1 MSVTS
6 GFFNSLNSDRRY
18 NAEQMSAIFDGVIND
33 GIFASIGTAFT
44 VSADSGF
51 TVNVGIGRAW
61 FDSIWVY
68 NDAILPVTF
77 DEAEIV
83 LDRIDAIVIEINK
96 TEEVRAGSIKIVKGS
111 PSSIPQRP
119 ALTKDGYVT
128 QYPLAYVEINAGRL
142 SITQSKITS
151 MIGTSDCPYITG
163 ILQVQNI
170 DNIVAQWKA
179 QWEEWY
185 ANQTEMGN
193 IQLDQM
199 TNAWDQWFS
208 GATTENENEIDNW
221 TSSMKAQILAWF
233 ETIQDLLEPD
243 VAANL
248 AAKLLDL
255 EAILT
260 TLAQT
265 KAMYQVLQASDG
277 GSIQDSDGGDIEGTT
292 VFYGDMNARADHI
305 YYDNEAATDIKAR
318 TVQGAIDELSWRKN
332 VKVHEVTVFAENW
345 DNENKNVVEVMG
357 LKPDDVISVGYD
369 DARGN
374 DEIWDEQANGVLR
387 AISQAQ
393 DSVTVV
399 AKGVKPSKDIPLII
413 YNFGEGGGW

>member
-18 NAEQMSAIFDGVIND
+18 NAEQMSAIFDGIIKD
-33 GIFASIGTAFT
+33 GVFASIGTAFT

-68 NDAILPVTF
+68 NDAILPLTF
-77 DEAEIV
+77 DIPEVV

-111 PSSIPQRP
+111 PASIPQRP
-119 ALTKDGYVT
+119 TLTKNAYVT
-128 QYPLAYVEINAGRL
+128 QYPLAYVEINAGRV
-142 SITQSKITS
+142 SVSQSMITS
-151 MIGTSDCPYITG
+151 MIGTSECPYITG

-170 DNIVAQWKA
+170 DNIVAQWQA
-179 QWEEWY
+179 QWTEWY
-185 ANQTEMGN
+185 ANQTEAGE

-199 TNAWDQWFS
+199 VDAWDQWFA

-233 ETIQDLLEPD
+233 DTIQDLLEPD

-255 EAILT
+255 ESILT

-265 KAMYQVLQASDG
+265 KAMYQPLQASDG
-277 GSIQDSDGGDIEGTT
+277 GVIQDSDGGDIEGTT

-305 YYDNEAATDIKAR
+305 YYDNAATDIKAR

-332 VKVHEVTVFAENW
+332 VKVYNLTARANDWDAEN
-345 DNENKNVVEVMG
+345 KCTIEVMG
-357 LKPDDVISVGYD
+357 LKPDDVISVGFNSVGATDAQEEAQEFAALRATEQGQDYIVLT
-369 DARGN
+369 ARG
-374 DEIWDEQANGVLR
+374 G
-387 AISQAQ
+387 
-393 DSVTVV
+393 
-399 AKGVKPSKDIPLII
+399 KPNIDLPIII
-413 YNFGEGGGW
+413 YNFGEGE

>member
-33 GIFASIGTAFT
+33 GVFASIGTAFS

-68 NDAILPVTF
+68 NDAILPLTF
-77 DEAEIV
+77 EVSEIV

-96 TEEVRAGSIKIVKGS
+96 TEEVREGSIKIVKGS
-111 PSSIPQRP
+111 PATFPQKP
-119 ALTKDGYVT
+119 TLVKNTYVT
-128 QYPLAYVEINAGRL
+128 QYPLAYVEISARSEN
-142 SITQSKITS
+142 ITQSKITS
-151 MIGTSDCPYITG
+151 MIGTSECPYITG

-170 DNIVAQWKA
+170 DNVVAQWQA
-179 QWEEWY
+179 QWTEWY
-185 ANQTEMGN
+185 ANQTEMGE

-199 TNAWDQWFS
+199 MDAWDQWFA

-233 ETIQDLLEPD
+233 DTIQDLLEPD

-248 AAKLLDL
+248 AAKLL
-255 EAILT
+255 EIESILT

-277 GSIQDSDGGDIEGTT
+277 GNIQDSDGGDIEGTT

-305 YYDNEAATDIKAR
+305 YYDNEATEIEAR
-318 TVQGAIDELSWRKN
+318 TVQGAIDELSWKKN
-332 VKVHEVTVFAENW
+332 VKVHETTAYADGW
-345 DNENKNVVEVMG
+345 DFENKCTITVMG
-357 LKPDDVISVGYD
+357 LKPNDVIIVGY
-369 DARGN
+369 N
-374 DEIWDEQANGVLR
+374 DMVGSDEQWQAQANAAIR
-387 AISQAQ
+387 AIGQAQ
-393 DSVTVV
+393 DLVTLVAMGSV
-399 AKGVKPSKDIPLII
+399 PII
-413 YNFGEGGGW
+413 DLPIIVYNFGEGA

>member
-33 GIFASIGTAFT
+33 GVFASIGTAFS

-68 NDAILPVTF
+68 NDAILPLTF
-77 DEAEIV
+77 EVSEIV

-96 TEEVRAGSIKIVKGS
+96 TEEVREGSIKIVKGS
-111 PSSIPQRP
+111 PATFPQKP
-119 ALTKDGYVT
+119 TLVKNTYVT
-128 QYPLAYVEINAGRL
+128 QYPLAYVAISARSEN
-142 SITQSKITS
+142 ITQSKITS
-151 MIGTSDCPYITG
+151 MIGTSECPYITG

-170 DNIVAQWKA
+170 DNIVAQWQA
-179 QWEEWY
+179 QWTEWY
-185 ANQTEMGN
+185 ANQTEMGE

-199 TNAWDQWFS
+199 MDAWDQWFA

-233 ETIQDLLEPD
+233 DTIQDLLEPD

-248 AAKLLDL
+248 AAKLL
-255 EAILT
+255 EIESILT

-277 GSIQDSDGGDIEGTT
+277 GNIQDSDGGDIEGTT

-305 YYDNEAATDIKAR
+305 YYDNEATEIEAR
-318 TVQGAIDELSWRKN
+318 TVQGAIDELSWKKN
-332 VKVHEVTVFAENW
+332 VKVHETTAYADGW
-345 DNENKNVVEVMG
+345 DFENKCTITVMG
-357 LKPDDVISVGYD
+357 LNPNDVIIVGY
-369 DARGN
+369 N
-374 DEIWDEQANGVLR
+374 DMAGSDEQWQAQANAAIR
-387 AISQAQ
+387 AIGQAQ
-393 DSVTVV
+393 DSVTLV
-399 AKGVKPSKDIPLII
+399 AMGSVPII
-413 YNFGEGGGW
+413 DLPIIVYNFGEGA

>member
-18 NAEQMSAIFDGVIND
+18 NAEQMSAIFNGIIKD

-44 VSADSGF
+44 VSADAGF
-51 TVNVGIGRAW
+51 TVNIGIGRAW

-68 NDAILPVTF
+68 NDAILPLTF
-77 DEAEIV
+77 DESEIV
-83 LDRIDAIVIEINK
+83 LDRIDAVVIEINK

-111 PSSIPQRP
+111 PATFPSRP
-119 ALTKDGYVT
+119 TLTKNAYVT
-128 QYPLAYVEINAGRL
+128 QYPLAYVDIKAGRS
-142 SITQSKITS
+142 SITQSMITS

-179 QWEEWY
+179 QWAEWY
-185 ANQTEMGN
+185 ENQTEMGN

-199 TNAWDQWFS
+199 TDAWNQWFS
-208 GATTENENEIDNW
+208 SATTENENEIDNW
-221 TSSMKAQILAWF
+221 TASMKAQITAWF
-233 ETIQDLLEPD
+233 DQIQALLEPD

-248 AAKLLDL
+248 AAKLLEL
-255 EAILT
+255 QEILT

-265 KAMYQVLQASDG
+265 KAMYQPLQASDG
-277 GSIQDSDGGDIEGTT
+277 GEIQDNDGGIIEGTT
-292 VFYGDMNARADHI
+292 VFYGDMNARADLI
-305 YYDNEAATDIKAR
+305 YYDNESTTIEAR

-332 VKVHEVTVFAENW
+332 VKVHEVIAYVDNW
-345 DNENKNVVEVMG
+345 DNQNQNVLEVMG
-357 LKPDDVISVGYD
+357 LKPTDVISVGF
-369 DARGN
+369 N
-374 DEIWDEQANGVLR
+374 DVIATDEQYEVQANASLR
-387 AISQAQ
+387 AIAQAQ
-393 DSVTVV
+393 DSVTLVAMGRTPVV
-399 AKGVKPSKDIPLII
+399 DLPIII

>member
-33 GIFASIGTAFT
+33 GIFANIGTAFT
-44 VSADSGF
+44 VTVDSGF

-68 NDAILPVTF
+68 NDAILPLTF
-77 DEAEIV
+77 DVPEMV
-83 LDRIDAIVIEINK
+83 LDRIDAIVIEIDK
-96 TEEVRAGSIKIVKGS
+96 TEEVRAGSIKVIKGT

-119 ALTKDGYVT
+119 TLTKNVYVT
-128 QYPLAYVEINAGRL
+128 QYPLAYAEIKAGR
-142 SITQSKITS
+142 INVTQSMITS

-185 ANQTEMGN
+185 ANQTEMGE
-193 IQLDQM
+193 IQFDQM
-199 TNAWDQWFS
+199 TDAWDQWFS
-208 GATTENENEIDNW
+208 SATTENENEIDNW

-233 ETIQDLLEPD
+233 DTIQDLLEPD

-248 AAKLLDL
+248 AAKLLEL
-255 EAILT
+255 QEILT

-265 KAMYQVLQASDG
+265 KAMYQPLQASDG
-277 GSIQDSDGGDIEGTT
+277 GEIQDSDGGIIEGAT

-305 YYDNEAATDIKAR
+305 YYDNEATDIKTR

-332 VKVHEVTVFAENW
+332 VKVHEVTAYAADW
-345 DNENKNVVEVMG
+345 DNENKCAIEVMG
-357 LKPDDVISVGYD
+357 LKPTDVISVGYND
-369 DARGN
+369 LAGSDAQ
-374 DEIWDEQANGVLR
+374 WQAQANAVLR
-387 AISQAQ
+387 ATAQAQ
-393 DSVTVV
+393 DSITLT
-399 AKGVKPSKDIPLII
+399 AKGVKPDVDLPIII
-413 YNFGEGGGW
+413 YNFGEGE

>member
-44 VSADSGF
+44 VTADSGF
-51 TVNVGIGRAW
+51 TVNIGIGRAW

-68 NDAILPVTF
+68 NDAILPLTF
-77 DEAEIV
+77 EEAEVV

-96 TEEVRAGSIKIVKGS
+96 TEEVRAGSIKIVKGT
-111 PSSIPQRP
+111 PASIPVRP
-119 ALTKDGYVT
+119 VLTKNGYVT
-128 QYPLAYVEINAGRL
+128 QYPLAYVEINAGKIA
-142 SITQSKITS
+142 ITQAKITS

-170 DNIVAQWKA
+170 DNIVAQWQA
-179 QWEEWY
+179 QWAEWY
-185 ANQTEMGN
+185 ENQTEMGN

-199 TNAWDQWFS
+199 TDAWNQWFNN
-208 GATTENENEIDNW
+208 ATVENENEIDNW

-233 ETIQDLLEPD
+233 DTIQDLLEPD

-248 AAKLLDL
+248 AAKLLEL
-255 EAILT
+255 QGILT

-265 KAMYQVLQASDG
+265 KAMYQVLEDSSGNA
-277 GSIQDSDGGDIEGTT
+277 IQDSDGGDIEGTT

-305 YYDNEAATDIKAR
+305 YYDNEATDIKAR

-332 VKVHEVTVFAENW
+332 VKVHEVMAYASDW
-345 DNENKNVVEVMG
+345 DNNNQCIVEVMG
-357 LKPDDVISVGYD
+357 LKPTDVISVGYND
-369 DARGN
+369 MAGVDAQ
-374 DEIWDEQANGVLR
+374 WQAQANAVLR
-387 AISQAQ
+387 ATEQHQ
-393 DSVTVV
+393 DGITLT
-399 AKGVKPSKDIPLII
+399 AKGIKPDVDLPIII
-413 YNFGEGGGW
+413 YNFGEGE

>member
-33 GIFASIGTAFT
+33 GIFSSIGTAFT
-44 VSADSGF
+44 VTADSGF

-61 FDSIWVY
+61 FDSIWIY
-68 NDAILPVTF
+68 NDAILPLTF
-77 DEAEIV
+77 DIPEVV

-96 TEEVRAGSIKIVKGS
+96 TEEVRAGSIKIVKGT
-111 PSSIPQRP
+111 PSSVPNRP
-119 ALTKDGYVT
+119 TLTKNTYVT
-128 QYPLAYVEINAGRL
+128 QYPLAYVEINAGKIN
-142 SITQSKITS
+142 ITQSKITS
-151 MIGTSDCPYITG
+151 MIGTSECPYITG

-170 DNIVAQWKA
+170 DNIVAQWQA
-179 QWEEWY
+179 QWTEWY
-185 ANQTEMGN
+185 ANQTEMGE

-199 TNAWDQWFS
+199 TDAWDQWFTS
-208 GATTENENEIDNW
+208 ATTENENEIDNW

-233 ETIQDLLEPD
+233 DTIQDLLEPD

-248 AAKLLDL
+248 AAKLL
-255 EAILT
+255 EIEGILT

-277 GSIQDSDGGDIEGTT
+277 GNIQDSDGGDIEGTT

-305 YYDNEAATDIKAR
+305 YYDNEATDISAR

-332 VKVHEVTVFAENW
+332 VKVYEVTAYAADW
-345 DNENKNVVEVMG
+345 DNENQCVIEVMG
-357 LKPDDVISVGYD
+357 LKPTDVISVGYN
-369 DARGN
+369 DAVGV
-374 DEIWDEQANGVLR
+374 DAQWQAQANAVLR
-387 AISQAQ
+387 ATAQTQ
-393 DSVTVV
+393 DSITLT
-399 AKGVKPSKDIPLII
+399 AKGVKPDVDIPIII
-413 YNFGEGGGW
+413 YNFGEGE

>member
-18 NAEQMSAIFDGVIND
+18 NAEQMSAIFDGIIKD
-33 GIFASIGTAFT
+33 GVFASIGTAFT

-68 NDAILPVTF
+68 NDAILPLTF
-77 DEAEIV
+77 DIPEVV

-96 TEEVRAGSIKIVKGS
+96 TEEVRAGSIKIVKGF
-111 PSSIPQRP
+111 PASIPQRP
-119 ALTKDGYVT
+119 TLTKNAYVT
-128 QYPLAYVEINAGRL
+128 QYPLAYVEINAGRV
-142 SITQSKITS
+142 SVSQSMITS
-151 MIGTSDCPYITG
+151 MIGTSECPYITG

-170 DNIVAQWKA
+170 DNIVAQWQA
-179 QWEEWY
+179 QWTEWY
-185 ANQTEMGN
+185 ANQTEAGE

-199 TNAWDQWFS
+199 VDAWDQWFS

-233 ETIQDLLEPD
+233 DTIQDLLEPD

-255 EAILT
+255 ESILT

-265 KAMYQVLQASDG
+265 KAMYQPLQASDG
-277 GSIQDSDGGDIEGTT
+277 GIVQDSDGGDIEGTT
-292 VFYGDMNARADHI
+292 VFYGEMNARADHI
-305 YYDNEAATDIKAR
+305 YYDNDATDIKAR

-332 VKVHEVTVFAENW
+332 VKVYNLTARANDWDAEN
-345 DNENKNVVEVMG
+345 KCTIEVMG
-357 LKPDDVISVGYD
+357 LKPDDVISVGFNSVGATDAQEEAQEFAALRATEQGQDYIVLT
-369 DARGN
+369 ARG
-374 DEIWDEQANGVLR
+374 G
-387 AISQAQ
+387 
-393 DSVTVV
+393 
-399 AKGVKPSKDIPLII
+399 KPNIDLPIII
-413 YNFGEGGGW
+413 YNFGEGE

>member
-33 GIFASIGTAFT
+33 GIFSSIGTAFT
-44 VSADSGF
+44 VTADSGF

-68 NDAILPVTF
+68 NDAILPITF
-77 DEAEIV
+77 EEAEVV
-83 LDRIDAIVIEINK
+83 LDRIDAIVIEIDK
-96 TEEVRAGSIKIVKGS
+96 TEEVRAGSIKIVKGT
-111 PSSIPQRP
+111 PASIPVRP
-119 ALTKDGYVT
+119 VLTKNGYVT
-128 QYPLAYVEINAGRL
+128 QYPLAYVEINAGKI
-142 SITQSKITS
+142 SITQAKITS

-170 DNIVAQWKA
+170 DNVVAQWQA
-179 QWEEWY
+179 QWTEWY
-185 ANQTEMGN
+185 ENQTEMGE
-193 IQLDQM
+193 IQFDQM
-199 TNAWDQWFS
+199 TDAWDQWFNN
-208 GATTENENEIDNW
+208 ATVENENEIDNW

-233 ETIQDLLEPD
+233 DTIQDLLEPD

-248 AAKLLDL
+248 AAKLL
-255 EAILT
+255 EIEGILT

-277 GSIQDSDGGDIEGTT
+277 GNIQDSDGGDIEGTT

-305 YYDNEAATDIKAR
+305 YYDNEATDIAAR

-332 VKVHEVTVFAENW
+332 VKVHEVTAYASDW
-345 DNENKNVVEVMG
+345 DNNNQCIVEVMG
-357 LKPDDVISVGYD
+357 LKPTDVISVGYND
-369 DARGN
+369 MAGVDAQ
-374 DEIWDEQANGVLR
+374 WQAQANAVLR
-387 AISQAQ
+387 ATEQHQ
-393 DSVTVV
+393 DGITLT
-399 AKGVKPSKDIPLII
+399 AKGIKPDVDLPIII
-413 YNFGEGGGW
+413 YNFGEGE

>member
-33 GIFASIGTAFT
+33 GIFANIGTAFT
-44 VSADSGF
+44 VTVDSGF

-68 NDAILPVTF
+68 NDAILPLTF
-77 DEAEIV
+77 DIPEMV

-96 TEEVRAGSIKIVKGS
+96 IEEVRAGSIKIIKGT

-119 ALTKDGYVT
+119 TLTKNVYVT
-128 QYPLAYVEINAGRL
+128 QYPLAYAEIKAGR
-142 SITQSKITS
+142 INVTQSMITS
-151 MIGTSDCPYITG
+151 MIGTEDCPYITG
-163 ILQVQNI
+163 ILQVQSI

-199 TNAWDQWFS
+199 TDAWNQWFS
-208 GATTENENEIDNW
+208 SATTENENEIDNW
-221 TSSMKAQILAWF
+221 TASMKAQITAWF
-233 ETIQDLLEPD
+233 DQIQVLLEPD

-248 AAKLLDL
+248 AAKLLEL
-255 EAILT
+255 QEILT

-265 KAMYQVLQASDG
+265 KAMYQPLQASDG
-277 GSIQDSDGGDIEGTT
+277 GEILDSAGGIIEGTT

-305 YYDNEAATDIKAR
+305 YYDNEATDIKAR

-332 VKVHEVTVFAENW
+332 VKVHEVTAYATDW
-345 DNENKNVVEVMG
+345 DNENKCAIEVMG
-357 LKPDDVISVGYD
+357 LKPTDVISVGYND
-369 DARGN
+369 LAGSDAQ
-374 DEIWDEQANGVLR
+374 WQAQANAVLR
-387 AISQAQ
+387 ATAQAQ
-393 DSVTVV
+393 DSITLT
-399 AKGVKPSKDIPLII
+399 AKGVKPDVDLPIII
-413 YNFGEGGGW
+413 YNFGEGE

>member
-18 NAEQMSAIFDGVIND
+18 NAEQMSAIFDGIIND
-33 GIFASIGTAFT
+33 GIFSSIGTAFT
-44 VSADSGF
+44 VTADSGF

-77 DEAEIV
+77 DESEIV

-96 TEEVRAGSIKIVKGS
+96 TEEVRAGSIKIIKGT
-111 PSSIPQRP
+111 PATFPNRP
-119 ALTKDGYVT
+119 VLTKNAYVT
-128 QYPLAYVEINAGRL
+128 QYPLAYVTIGAGKS
-142 SITQSKITS
+142 SITQSAITS

-170 DNIVAQWKA
+170 DNIVAQWQA
-179 QWEEWY
+179 QWTEWY
-185 ANQTEMGN
+185 ANQTEMGE

-199 TNAWDQWFS
+199 TDAWDQWFA

-233 ETIQDLLEPD
+233 DTIQDLLEPD

-248 AAKLLDL
+248 AAKLL
-255 EAILT
+255 EIEGILT

-277 GSIQDSDGGDIEGTT
+277 GNIQDSDGGDIEGTT

-305 YYDNEAATDIKAR
+305 YYDNEATDISAR

-332 VKVHEVTVFAENW
+332 VKVHEVTAYVDNW
-345 DNENKNVVEVMG
+345 DSTNKNVIEVMG
-357 LKPDDVISVGYD
+357 LKPTDVISVGF
-369 DARGN
+369 N
-374 DEIWDEQANGVLR
+374 DVIATDEQYEVQANASLR
-387 AISQAQ
+387 AISQGQ
-393 DSVTVV
+393 DQITLVAMGRTPVV
-399 AKGVKPSKDIPLII
+399 DLPIII
-413 YNFGEGGGW
+413 YNFGEGE

>member
-33 GIFASIGTAFT
+33 GIFSSIGTAFT
-44 VSADSGF
+44 VTADSGF

-61 FDSIWVY
+61 FDSIWIY
-68 NDAILPVTF
+68 NDAILPLTF
-77 DEAEIV
+77 DIPEVV

-96 TEEVRAGSIKIVKGS
+96 TEEVRAGSIKIVKGA
-111 PSSIPQRP
+111 PSSVPNRP
-119 ALTKDGYVT
+119 TLTKNTYVT
-128 QYPLAYVEINAGRL
+128 QYPLAYVEINAGK
-142 SITQSKITS
+142 INIAQSKITS
-151 MIGTSDCPYITG
+151 MIGTSECPYITG

-170 DNIVAQWKA
+170 DNIVAQWQA
-179 QWEEWY
+179 QWTEWY
-185 ANQTEMGN
+185 ANQTEMGE

-199 TNAWDQWFS
+199 TDAWDQWFTS
-208 GATTENENEIDNW
+208 ATTENENEIDNW

-233 ETIQDLLEPD
+233 DTIQDLLEPD

-248 AAKLLDL
+248 AAKLL
-255 EAILT
+255 EIEGILT

-277 GSIQDSDGGDIEGTT
+277 GNIQDSDGGDIEGTT

-305 YYDNEAATDIKAR
+305 YYDNEATDISAR

-332 VKVHEVTVFAENW
+332 VKVYEVTAYASDW
-345 DNENKNVVEVMG
+345 DNENQCVIEVMG
-357 LKPDDVISVGYD
+357 LKPTDVISVGYN
-369 DARGN
+369 DAVGV
-374 DEIWDEQANGVLR
+374 DAQWQAQANAVLR
-387 AISQAQ
+387 ATAQTQ
-393 DSVTVV
+393 DSITLT
-399 AKGVKPSKDIPLII
+399 AKGVKPDVDIPIII
-413 YNFGEGGGW
+413 YNFGEGE

>member
-33 GIFASIGTAFT
+33 GVFASIGTAFS

-68 NDAILPVTF
+68 NDAILPLTF
-77 DEAEIV
+77 DIPEVV

-96 TEEVRAGSIKIVKGS
+96 TEEVRAGSIKIIKGS
-111 PSSIPQRP
+111 PATFPQEP
-119 ALTKDGYVT
+119 TLTKNAYVT
-128 QYPLAYVEINAGRL
+128 QYPLAYVTIRAGAS
-142 SITQSKITS
+142 SITQGVITS
-151 MIGTSDCPYITG
+151 KIGTSDCPYITG

-170 DNIVAQWKA
+170 DNIVAQWQA
-179 QWEEWY
+179 QWTEWY
-185 ANQTEMGN
+185 ANQTEMGE

-199 TNAWDQWFS
+199 TDAWDQWFA

-233 ETIQDLLEPD
+233 DTIQDLLEPD

-248 AAKLLDL
+248 AAKLL
-255 EAILT
+255 EIEGILT

-277 GSIQDSDGGDIEGTT
+277 GNIQDSDGGDIEGTT
-292 VFYGDMNARADHI
+292 VFYGDMNARADHV
-305 YYDNEAATDIKAR
+305 YYDNEATDIEAR

-332 VKVHEVTVFAENW
+332 VKVYEVTAYANNW
-345 DNENKNVVEVMG
+345 LNNQNVIEVMG
-357 LKPDDVISVGYD
+357 LKPTDAISVGFN
-369 DARGN
+369 DAVAT
-374 DEIWDEQANGVLR
+374 DEQWEAQANAVLR
-387 AISQAQ
+387 ATAQGQ
-393 DSVTVV
+393 DSITLSLMG
-399 AKGVKPSKDIPLII
+399 KKPDLDLPIII
-413 YNFGEGGGW
+413 YNYGEGER

>member
-33 GIFASIGTAFT
+33 GVFANIGTAFS

-68 NDAILPVTF
+68 NDAILPLTF
-77 DEAEIV
+77 EASEIV

-96 TEEVRAGSIKIVKGS
+96 TEEVREGSIKIVKGS
-111 PSSIPQRP
+111 PATFPQKP
-119 ALTKDGYVT
+119 TLVKNTYVT
-128 QYPLAYVEINAGRL
+128 QYPLAYVAISARSEN
-142 SITQSKITS
+142 ITQSKITS
-151 MIGTSDCPYITG
+151 MIGTSECPYITG

-170 DNIVAQWKA
+170 DSIVAQWQA
-179 QWEEWY
+179 QWTEWY
-185 ANQTEMGN
+185 ANQTEMGE

-199 TNAWDQWFS
+199 MDAWDQWFA

-233 ETIQDLLEPD
+233 DTIQDLLEPD

-248 AAKLLDL
+248 AAKLL
-255 EAILT
+255 EIESILT
-260 TLAQT
+260 TLART

-277 GSIQDSDGGDIEGTT
+277 GNIQDSDGGDIEGTT

-305 YYDNEAATDIKAR
+305 YYDNEATEIEAR
-318 TVQGAIDELSWRKN
+318 TVQGAIDELSWKKN
-332 VKVHEVTVFAENW
+332 VKVHETTAYAENW
-345 DNENKNVVEVMG
+345 DFENKCTITVMG
-357 LKPDDVISVGYD
+357 LNPNDVIIVGY
-369 DARGN
+369 N
-374 DEIWDEQANGVLR
+374 DMAGSDEQWQAQANAAIR
-387 AISQAQ
+387 AIGQAQ
-393 DSVTVV
+393 DSVTLV
-399 AKGVKPSKDIPLII
+399 AMGSVPII
-413 YNFGEGGGW
+413 DLPIIVYNFGEGA

>member
-33 GIFASIGTAFT
+33 GIFSSIGTAFT
-44 VSADSGF
+44 VTADSGF

-68 NDAILPVTF
+68 NDAILPLTF
-77 DEAEIV
+77 DIPEVV

-96 TEEVRAGSIKIVKGS
+96 TEEVRAGSIKIVKGT
-111 PSSIPQRP
+111 PSSVPNRP
-119 ALTKDGYVT
+119 TLTKNTYVT
-128 QYPLAYVEINAGRL
+128 QYPLAYVEINAGKIN
-142 SITQSKITS
+142 ITQSKITS
-151 MIGTSDCPYITG
+151 MIGTSECPYITG

-170 DNIVAQWKA
+170 DNIVAQWQA
-179 QWEEWY
+179 QWTEWY
-185 ANQTEMGN
+185 ANQTEMGE

-199 TNAWDQWFS
+199 TDAWDQWFTS
-208 GATTENENEIDNW
+208 ATTENENEIDNW

-233 ETIQDLLEPD
+233 DTIQDLLEPD

-248 AAKLLDL
+248 AAKLL
-255 EAILT
+255 EIEGILT

-277 GSIQDSDGGDIEGTT
+277 GNIQDSNGGDIEGTT

-305 YYDNEAATDIKAR
+305 YYDNEATDISAR

-332 VKVHEVTVFAENW
+332 VKVYEVTAYAADW
-345 DNENKNVVEVMG
+345 DNENQCVIEVMG
-357 LKPDDVISVGYD
+357 LKPTDVISVGYN
-369 DARGN
+369 DAVGV
-374 DEIWDEQANGVLR
+374 DAQWQAQANAVLR
-387 AISQAQ
+387 ATAQTQ
-393 DSVTVV
+393 DSITLT
-399 AKGVKPSKDIPLII
+399 AKGVKPDVDIPIII
-413 YNFGEGGGW
+413 YNFGEGE

>member
-33 GIFASIGTAFT
+33 GIFSSIGTAFT
-44 VSADSGF
+44 VTADSGF

-61 FDSIWVY
+61 FDSIWIY
-68 NDAILPVTF
+68 NDAILPLTF
-77 DEAEIV
+77 DIPEVV

-96 TEEVRAGSIKIVKGS
+96 TEEVRAGSIKIVKGT
-111 PSSIPQRP
+111 PSSVPNRP
-119 ALTKDGYVT
+119 TLTKNTYVT
-128 QYPLAYVEINAGRL
+128 QYPLAYVEINAGKIN
-142 SITQSKITS
+142 ITQSKITS
-151 MIGTSDCPYITG
+151 MIGTSECPYITG

-170 DNIVAQWKA
+170 DNIVAQWQA
-179 QWEEWY
+179 QWTEWY
-185 ANQTEMGN
+185 ENQTEMGE

-199 TNAWDQWFS
+199 TDAWDQWFTS
-208 GATTENENEIDNW
+208 ATTENENEIDNW

-233 ETIQDLLEPD
+233 DTIQDLLEPD

-248 AAKLLDL
+248 AAKLL
-255 EAILT
+255 EIEGILT

-277 GSIQDSDGGDIEGTT
+277 GNIQDSDGGDIEGTT

-305 YYDNEAATDIKAR
+305 YYDNEATDISAR

-332 VKVHEVTVFAENW
+332 VKVYEVTAYAADW
-345 DNENKNVVEVMG
+345 DNENQCVIEVMG
-357 LKPDDVISVGYD
+357 LKPTDVISVGYN
-369 DARGN
+369 DAVGV
-374 DEIWDEQANGVLR
+374 DAQWQAQANAVLR
-387 AISQAQ
+387 ATAQTQ
-393 DSVTVV
+393 DSITLT
-399 AKGVKPSKDIPLII
+399 AKGVKPDVDIPIII
-413 YNFGEGGGW
+413 YNFGEGE

>member
-33 GIFASIGTAFT
+33 GVFASIGTAFS

-68 NDAILPVTF
+68 NDAILPLTF
-77 DEAEIV
+77 EVSEIV

-96 TEEVRAGSIKIVKGS
+96 TEEVREGSIKIVKGS
-111 PSSIPQRP
+111 PATFPQKP
-119 ALTKDGYVT
+119 TLVKNTYVT
-128 QYPLAYVEINAGRL
+128 QYPLAYVEISARSEN
-142 SITQSKITS
+142 ITQSKITS
-151 MIGTSDCPYITG
+151 MIGTSECPYITG

-170 DNIVAQWKA
+170 DSIVAQWQA
-179 QWEEWY
+179 QWTEWY
-185 ANQTEMGN
+185 ANQTEMGE

-199 TNAWDQWFS
+199 MDAWDQWFA

-233 ETIQDLLEPD
+233 DTIQDLLEPD

-248 AAKLLDL
+248 AAKLL
-255 EAILT
+255 EIESILT

-277 GSIQDSDGGDIEGTT
+277 GNIQDSDGGDIEGTT

-305 YYDNEAATDIKAR
+305 YYDNEATEIEAR
-318 TVQGAIDELSWRKN
+318 TVQGAIDELSWKKN
-332 VKVHEVTVFAENW
+332 VKVHETTAYADDW
-345 DNENKNVVEVMG
+345 DFENKCTITVMG
-357 LKPDDVISVGYD
+357 LNPNDAIIVGY
-369 DARGN
+369 N
-374 DEIWDEQANGVLR
+374 DMVGSDEQWQAQANAAIR
-387 AISQAQ
+387 AIGQAQ
-393 DSVTVV
+393 DSVTLV
-399 AKGVKPSKDIPLII
+399 AMGSVPVIDLPII
-413 YNFGEGGGW
+413 VYNFGEGA

>member
-6 GFFNSLNSDRRY
+6 GFFNSLNSDRCY
-18 NAEQMSAIFDGVIND
+18 NAEQMSAIFDGIIKD
-33 GIFASIGTAFT
+33 GVFASIGTAFT

-68 NDAILPVTF
+68 NDAILPLTF
-77 DEAEIV
+77 DIPEVV

-111 PSSIPQRP
+111 PASIPQRP
-119 ALTKDGYVT
+119 TLTKNAYVT
-128 QYPLAYVEINAGRL
+128 QYPLAYVEINAGRV
-142 SITQSKITS
+142 SVSQSMITS
-151 MIGTSDCPYITG
+151 MIGTSECPYITG

-170 DNIVAQWKA
+170 DNIVAQWQA
-179 QWEEWY
+179 QWTEWY
-185 ANQTEMGN
+185 ANQTEAGE

-199 TNAWDQWFS
+199 VDAWDQWFA

-233 ETIQDLLEPD
+233 DTIQDLLEPD
-243 VAANL
+243 VAAKL

-255 EAILT
+255 ESILT

-265 KAMYQVLQASDG
+265 KAMYQPLQASDG
-277 GSIQDSDGGDIEGTT
+277 GVIQDSDGGDIEGTT
-292 VFYGDMNARADHI
+292 IFYGDMNARADHI
-305 YYDNEAATDIKAR
+305 YYDNAATDIKAR

-332 VKVHEVTVFAENW
+332 VKVYNLTARANDWDAEN
-345 DNENKNVVEVMG
+345 KCTIEVMG
-357 LKPDDVISVGYD
+357 LKPDDVISVGFNSVGATDAQEEAQEFAALRATEQGQDYIVLT
-369 DARGN
+369 ARG
-374 DEIWDEQANGVLR
+374 G
-387 AISQAQ
+387 
-393 DSVTVV
+393 
-399 AKGVKPSKDIPLII
+399 KPNIDLPIII
-413 YNFGEGGGW
+413 YNFGEGE

>member
-33 GIFASIGTAFT
+33 GIFSSIGTAFT
-44 VSADSGF
+44 VTADSGF

-61 FDSIWVY
+61 FDSIWIY
-68 NDAILPVTF
+68 NDAILPLTF
-77 DEAEIV
+77 DIPEVV

-96 TEEVRAGSIKIVKGS
+96 TEEVRAGSIKIVKGT
-111 PSSIPQRP
+111 PSSVPNRP
-119 ALTKDGYVT
+119 TLTKNTYVT
-128 QYPLAYVEINAGRL
+128 QYPLAYVEINAGKIN
-142 SITQSKITS
+142 ITQSKITS
-151 MIGTSDCPYITG
+151 MIGTSECPYITG

-170 DNIVAQWKA
+170 DNIVAQWQA
-179 QWEEWY
+179 QWTEWY
-185 ANQTEMGN
+185 ANQTEMGE

-199 TNAWDQWFS
+199 TDAWDQWFTS
-208 GATTENENEIDNW
+208 ATTENENEIDNW

-233 ETIQDLLEPD
+233 DTIQDLLEPD

-248 AAKLLDL
+248 AAKLL
-255 EAILT
+255 EIEGILT

-277 GSIQDSDGGDIEGTT
+277 GNIQDSNGGDIEGTT

-305 YYDNEAATDIKAR
+305 YYDNEATDISAR

-332 VKVHEVTVFAENW
+332 VKVYEVTAYAADW
-345 DNENKNVVEVMG
+345 DNENQCVIEVMG
-357 LKPDDVISVGYD
+357 LKPTDVISVGYN
-369 DARGN
+369 DAVGV
-374 DEIWDEQANGVLR
+374 DAQWQAQANAVLR
-387 AISQAQ
+387 ATAQTQ
-393 DSVTVV
+393 DSITLT
-399 AKGVKPSKDIPLII
+399 AKGVKPDVDIPIII
-413 YNFGEGGGW
+413 YNFGEGE

>member
-6 GFFNSLNSDRRY
+6 GFFNSLNGDRRY

-33 GIFASIGTAFT
+33 GIFSNIGTAFT

-68 NDAILPVTF
+68 NDAILPLTL
-77 DEAEIV
+77 DEPEFV
-83 LDRIDAIVIEINK
+83 LDRIDAVIIEIDK
-96 TEEVRAGSIKIVKGS
+96 TEEVRSGSVKIIKGS
-111 PSSIPQRP
+111 PASSPQRP
-119 ALTKDGYVT
+119 TLIKNAYIT
-128 QYPLAYVEINAGRL
+128 QYPLAYIEVNSGRL
-142 SITQSKITS
+142 SIAQSKITS

-163 ILQVQNI
+163 ILQVQSI
-170 DNIVAQWKA
+170 DNIVTQWKA

-185 ANQTEMGN
+185 ANQTETGE

-208 GATTENENEIDNW
+208 GATIENENEIDNW
-221 TSSMKAQILAWF
+221 TSSMKSQILAWF

-243 VAANL
+243 VAVNL
-248 AAKLLDL
+248 AAKLL
-255 EAILT
+255 EIESILT

-277 GSIQDSDGGDIEGTT
+277 GNIQDSNGGDIEGTT
-292 VFYGDMNARADHI
+292 VFYGDMNARADHV
-305 YYDNEAATDIKAR
+305 YYDNEATDISAR

-332 VKVHEVTVFAENW
+332 VKVQYAVAYANDW
-345 DNENKNVVEVMG
+345 DFNNKCVIEVMG
-357 LKPDDVISVGYD
+357 LKPTDVIMVGFD
-369 DARGN
+369 DENGN
-374 DEIWDEQANGVLR
+374 EEQWQAQANATLR
-387 AISQAQ
+387 ATKK
-393 DSVTVV
+393 DLNSVTLTAMGSVPIIDLPIV
-399 AKGVKPSKDIPLII
+399 I
-413 YNFGEGGGW
+413 YNFGEGE

>member
-33 GIFASIGTAFT
+33 GVFASIGTAFS

-68 NDAILPVTF
+68 NDAILPITF
-77 DEAEIV
+77 DESEIV
-83 LDRIDAIVIEINK
+83 LDRIDALIIEINK
-96 TEEVRAGSIKIVKGS
+96 TEEVREGSIKIIKGMPSAS
-111 PSSIPQRP
+111 PSRP
-119 ALTKDGYVT
+119 VLIKNAYIT
-128 QYPLAYVEINAGRL
+128 QYPLAYVEINARETT
-142 SITQSKITS
+142 IKQSKITS
-151 MIGTSDCPYITG
+151 MIGTSECPYITG

-170 DNIVAQWKA
+170 DNIVAQWQA
-179 QWEEWY
+179 QWTEWY
-185 ANQTEMGN
+185 ENQTEMGE

-199 TNAWDQWFS
+199 TDAWDQWFTS
-208 GATTENENEIDNW
+208 ATTENENEIDNW

-233 ETIQDLLEPD
+233 DTIQDLLEPD

-248 AAKLLDL
+248 AAKLL
-255 EAILT
+255 EIEEILT

-277 GSIQDSDGGDIEGTT
+277 GNIQDSDGGDIEGTT

-305 YYDNEAATDIKAR
+305 YYDNEATDIAAR

-332 VKVHEVTVFAENW
+332 VKVHKAIAYAEDW
-345 DNENKNVVEVMG
+345 DFNNKCVVEVMG
-357 LKPDDVISVGYD
+357 VTPTDVIMVGYD
-369 DARGN
+369 DLAGN
-374 DEIWDEQANGVLR
+374 EEQWQAQANATLR
-387 AISQAQ
+387 ATGQGQ
-393 DSVTVV
+393 DSVTLTAMGSV
-399 AKGVKPSKDIPLII
+399 PII
-413 YNFGEGGGW
+413 DLPIIVYNFGEGE

>member
-18 NAEQMSAIFDGVIND
+18 NAEQMSAIFNGIIKD

-44 VSADSGF
+44 VSADAGF
-51 TVNVGIGRAW
+51 TVNIGIGRAW

-68 NDAILPVTF
+68 NDAILPLTF
-77 DEAEIV
+77 DESEIV
-83 LDRIDAIVIEINK
+83 LDRIDAVVIEINK

-111 PSSIPQRP
+111 PATFPSRP
-119 ALTKDGYVT
+119 TLTKNAYVT
-128 QYPLAYVEINAGRL
+128 QYPLAYVDVKAGRS
-142 SITQSKITS
+142 SITQSMITS

-179 QWEEWY
+179 QWAEWY
-185 ANQTEMGN
+185 ENQTEMGN

-199 TNAWDQWFS
+199 TDAWNQWFS
-208 GATTENENEIDNW
+208 SATTENENEIDNW
-221 TSSMKAQILAWF
+221 TASMKAQITAWF
-233 ETIQDLLEPD
+233 DQIQALLEPD

-248 AAKLLDL
+248 AAKLLEL
-255 EAILT
+255 QEILT

-265 KAMYQVLQASDG
+265 KAMYQPLQASDG
-277 GSIQDSDGGDIEGTT
+277 GEIQDSDGGIIEGTT
-292 VFYGDMNARADHI
+292 VFYGDMNARADLI
-305 YYDNEAATDIKAR
+305 YYDNESTTIEAR

-332 VKVHEVTVFAENW
+332 VKVHEVIAYVDNW
-345 DNENKNVVEVMG
+345 DNQNQNVLEVMG
-357 LKPDDVISVGYD
+357 LKPTDVISVGF
-369 DARGN
+369 N
-374 DEIWDEQANGVLR
+374 DVIATDEQYEVQANASLR
-387 AISQAQ
+387 AIAQAQ
-393 DSVTVV
+393 DSVTLVAMGRTPVV
-399 AKGVKPSKDIPLII
+399 DLPIII

>member
-33 GIFASIGTAFT
+33 GIFSSIGTAFT
-44 VSADSGF
+44 VTADSGF
-51 TVNVGIGRAW
+51 TVNIGIGRAW

-68 NDAILPVTF
+68 NDAILPITF
-77 DEAEIV
+77 DESEIV

-96 TEEVRAGSIKIVKGS
+96 TEEVRAGSIKIVKGT
-111 PSSIPQRP
+111 PSAFPNRP
-119 ALTKDGYVT
+119 ALIKNAYIT
-128 QYPLAYVEINAGRL
+128 QYPLAYVEINARDTT
-142 SITQSKITS
+142 IKQSRITS

-170 DNIVAQWKA
+170 DNIVAQWQA
-179 QWEEWY
+179 QWTEWY
-185 ANQTEMGN
+185 ENQTEMGE

-199 TNAWDQWFS
+199 TDAWDQWFS

-233 ETIQDLLEPD
+233 DTIQDLLEPD

-248 AAKLLDL
+248 AAKLLEL
-255 EAILT
+255 QGILT

-265 KAMYQVLQASDG
+265 KSMYQVLEDSSGNAV
-277 GSIQDSDGGDIEGTT
+277 QDSDGGDIEGTT

-305 YYDNEAATDIKAR
+305 YYDNEATDIKAR

-332 VKVHEVTVFAENW
+332 VKVHKAIAYAENW
-345 DNENKNVVEVMG
+345 DFNNKCIVEVMG
-357 LKPDDVISVGYD
+357 VKPSDVIMVGYD
-369 DARGN
+369 DLAGN
-374 DEIWDEQANGVLR
+374 EEQWQAQANATLR
-387 AISQAQ
+387 ATGQGQ
-393 DSVTVV
+393 DSVTLTAMGSV
-399 AKGVKPSKDIPLII
+399 PIIDLPIII
-413 YNFGEGGGW
+413 YNFGEGE

>member
-18 NAEQMSAIFDGVIND
+18 NAEQMSAIFDGIIND
-33 GIFASIGTAFT
+33 GIFSSIGTAFT
-44 VSADSGF
+44 VTADSGF

-68 NDAILPVTF
+68 NDAILPITF
-77 DEAEIV
+77 DESEIV

-96 TEEVRAGSIKIVKGS
+96 TEEVRAGSIKIIKGT
-111 PSSIPQRP
+111 PATFPNRP
-119 ALTKDGYVT
+119 ALTKNAYVT
-128 QYPLAYVEINAGRL
+128 QYPLAYVTIGAGKS
-142 SITQSKITS
+142 SITQSAITS

-170 DNIVAQWKA
+170 DNIVAQWQA
-179 QWEEWY
+179 QWTEWY
-185 ANQTEMGN
+185 ANQTEMGE

-199 TNAWDQWFS
+199 TDAWDQWFTS
-208 GATTENENEIDNW
+208 ATTENENEIDNW

-233 ETIQDLLEPD
+233 DTIQDLLEPD

-248 AAKLLDL
+248 AAKLL
-255 EAILT
+255 EIEGILT

-277 GSIQDSDGGDIEGTT
+277 GNIQDSDGGDIEGTT

-305 YYDNEAATDIKAR
+305 YYDNEATDISAR

-332 VKVHEVTVFAENW
+332 VKVHEVTAYVDNW
-345 DNENKNVVEVMG
+345 DSTNKNVIEVMG
-357 LKPDDVISVGYD
+357 LKPTDVISVGF
-369 DARGN
+369 N
-374 DEIWDEQANGVLR
+374 DVIATDEQYEVQANASLR
-387 AISQAQ
+387 AISQGQ
-393 DSVTVV
+393 DQITLVAMGRTPVV
-399 AKGVKPSKDIPLII
+399 DLPIII
-413 YNFGEGGGW
+413 YNFGEGE

>member
-33 GIFASIGTAFT
+33 GIFSSIGTAFT
-44 VSADSGF
+44 VTADSGF

-61 FDSIWVY
+61 FDSIWIY
-68 NDAILPVTF
+68 NDAILPLTF
-77 DEAEIV
+77 DIPEVV

-96 TEEVRAGSIKIVKGS
+96 TEEVRAGSIKIVKGA
-111 PSSIPQRP
+111 PSSVPNRP
-119 ALTKDGYVT
+119 TLTENTYVT
-128 QYPLAYVEINAGRL
+128 QYPLAYVEINAGKIN
-142 SITQSKITS
+142 ITQSKITS
-151 MIGTSDCPYITG
+151 MIGTSECPYITG

-170 DNIVAQWKA
+170 DNIVAQWQA
-179 QWEEWY
+179 QWTEWY
-185 ANQTEMGN
+185 ANQTEMGE

-199 TNAWDQWFS
+199 TDAWDQWFTS
-208 GATTENENEIDNW
+208 ATTENENEIDNW

-233 ETIQDLLEPD
+233 DTIQDLLEPD

-248 AAKLLDL
+248 AAKLL
-255 EAILT
+255 EIEGILT

-277 GSIQDSDGGDIEGTT
+277 GNIQDSDGGDIEGTT

-305 YYDNEAATDIKAR
+305 YYDNEATDISAR

-332 VKVHEVTVFAENW
+332 VKVYEVTAYAADW
-345 DNENKNVVEVMG
+345 DNENQCVIEVMG
-357 LKPDDVISVGYD
+357 LKPTDVISVGYN
-369 DARGN
+369 DAVGV
-374 DEIWDEQANGVLR
+374 DAQWQAQANAVLR
-387 AISQAQ
+387 ATAQTQ
-393 DSVTVV
+393 DSITLT
-399 AKGVKPSKDIPLII
+399 AKGVKPDVDIPIII
-413 YNFGEGGGW
+413 YNFGEGE

>member
-18 NAEQMSAIFDGVIND
+18 NAEQMSAIFDGIIND
-33 GIFASIGTAFT
+33 GIFSSIGTAFT
-44 VSADSGF
+44 VTADSGF

-68 NDAILPVTF
+68 NDAILPITF
-77 DEAEIV
+77 DESEIV

-96 TEEVRAGSIKIVKGS
+96 TEEVRAGSIKIIKGT
-111 PSSIPQRP
+111 PATFPNRP
-119 ALTKDGYVT
+119 ALTKNAYVT
-128 QYPLAYVEINAGRL
+128 QYPLAYVTIGAGKS
-142 SITQSKITS
+142 SITQSVITS

-170 DNIVAQWKA
+170 DNIVAQWQA
-179 QWEEWY
+179 QWTEWY
-185 ANQTEMGN
+185 ANQTEMGE

-199 TNAWDQWFS
+199 TDAWNQWFA

-233 ETIQDLLEPD
+233 DTIQDLLEPD

-248 AAKLLDL
+248 AAKLL
-255 EAILT
+255 EIEGILT

-277 GSIQDSDGGDIEGTT
+277 GNIQDSDGGDIEGTT

-305 YYDNEAATDIKAR
+305 YYDNEATDISAR

-332 VKVHEVTVFAENW
+332 VKVHEVTAYVGNW
-345 DNENKNVVEVMG
+345 DSTNKNVIEVMG
-357 LKPDDVISVGYD
+357 LKPTDVISVGF
-369 DARGN
+369 N
-374 DEIWDEQANGVLR
+374 DVIATDEQYEVQANASLR
-387 AISQAQ
+387 AVAQ
-393 DSVTVV
+393 GQDQITLVAMGRTPVV
-399 AKGVKPSKDIPLII
+399 DLPIII
-413 YNFGEGGGW
+413 YNFGEGE

>member
-33 GIFASIGTAFT
+33 GIFSSIGTAFT
-44 VSADSGF
+44 VTADSGF

-68 NDAILPVTF
+68 NDAILPITF
-77 DEAEIV
+77 DESEIV
-83 LDRIDAIVIEINK
+83 LDRIDALIIEINK
-96 TEEVRAGSIKIVKGS
+96 TEEVREGSIKIIKGT
-111 PSSIPQRP
+111 PSAFPNRP
-119 ALTKDGYVT
+119 VLIKNAYIT
-128 QYPLAYVEINAGRL
+128 QYPLAYVEINARETT
-142 SITQSKITS
+142 IKQSKITS
-151 MIGTSDCPYITG
+151 MIGTSECPYITG

-170 DNIVAQWKA
+170 DNIVAQWQA
-179 QWEEWY
+179 QWTEWY
-185 ANQTEMGN
+185 ANQTEMGE

-199 TNAWDQWFS
+199 TDAWDQWFT

-233 ETIQDLLEPD
+233 DTIQDLLEPD

-248 AAKLLDL
+248 AAKLL
-255 EAILT
+255 EIEGILT

-277 GSIQDSDGGDIEGTT
+277 GNIQDSDGGDIEGTT

-305 YYDNEAATDIKAR
+305 YYDNEATDIAAR

-332 VKVHEVTVFAENW
+332 VKVHKAIAYAEDW
-345 DNENKNVVEVMG
+345 DFNNKCVVEVMG
-357 LKPDDVISVGYD
+357 VTPTDVIMVGYD
-369 DARGN
+369 DLAGN
-374 DEIWDEQANGVLR
+374 EEQWQAQANATLR
-387 AISQAQ
+387 ATGQGQ
-393 DSVTVV
+393 DSVTLTAMGSV
-399 AKGVKPSKDIPLII
+399 PII
-413 YNFGEGGGW
+413 DLPIIVYNFGEGE

>member
-18 NAEQMSAIFDGVIND
+18 NAEQMSAIFDGIIKD
-33 GIFASIGTAFT
+33 GVFASIGTAFT

-68 NDAILPVTF
+68 NDAILPLTF
-77 DEAEIV
+77 DIPEVV

-96 TEEVRAGSIKIVKGS
+96 TEEVRAGSIKIVKGY
-111 PSSIPQRP
+111 PASIPQRP
-119 ALTKDGYVT
+119 TLTKNAYVT
-128 QYPLAYVEINAGRL
+128 QYPLAYVEINAGRA
-142 SITQSKITS
+142 SITQSMITS
-151 MIGTSDCPYITG
+151 MIGTSECPYITG

-170 DNIVAQWKA
+170 DNIVAQWQA
-179 QWEEWY
+179 QWTEWY
-185 ANQTEMGN
+185 ANQTEAGE

-199 TNAWDQWFS
+199 VDAWDQWFA

-233 ETIQDLLEPD
+233 DTIQDLLEPD

-255 EAILT
+255 ESILT

-265 KAMYQVLQASDG
+265 KAMYQPLQASDG
-277 GSIQDSDGGDIEGTT
+277 GVIQDSDGGDIEGTT
-292 VFYGDMNARADHI
+292 VFYGEMNARADHI
-305 YYDNEAATDIKAR
+305 YYDNDATDIKAR

-332 VKVHEVTVFAENW
+332 VKVYNLTARANDWDAEN
-345 DNENKNVVEVMG
+345 KCTIEVMG
-357 LKPDDVISVGYD
+357 LKPDDVISVGFNSVGATDAQEEAQEFAALRATEQGQDYIVLT
-369 DARGN
+369 ARG
-374 DEIWDEQANGVLR
+374 G
-387 AISQAQ
+387 
-393 DSVTVV
+393 
-399 AKGVKPSKDIPLII
+399 KPNIDLPIII
-413 YNFGEGGGW
+413 YNFGEGE

>member
-33 GIFASIGTAFT
+33 GIFSSIGTAFT

-68 NDAILPVTF
+68 NDAILPLTF
-77 DEAEIV
+77 DIPEVV

-96 TEEVRAGSIKIVKGS
+96 TEEVREGSIKIVKGA
-111 PSSIPQRP
+111 PSGVPQRP
-119 ALTKDGYVT
+119 TLTKNDYVT
-128 QYPLAYVEINAGRL
+128 QYPLAYVEIKAGR
-142 SITQSKITS
+142 INVTQSMITS
-151 MIGTSDCPYITG
+151 MIGTSECPYITG

-185 ANQTEMGN
+185 ANQTEMGE

-199 TNAWDQWFS
+199 TDAWDQWFS

-221 TSSMKAQILAWF
+221 TASMKAQITAWF
-233 ETIQDLLEPD
+233 DQIQVLLEPD

-248 AAKLLDL
+248 AAKLLEL
-255 EAILT
+255 QEILT

-265 KAMYQVLQASDG
+265 KAMYQPLQASDG
-277 GSIQDSDGGDIEGTT
+277 GEIQDSDSGIIEGTT

-305 YYDNEAATDIKAR
+305 YYDNEATDIKAR

-332 VKVHEVTVFAENW
+332 VKVYEVMAYAVNW
-345 DNENKNVVEVMG
+345 NNENQCSIEVMG
-357 LKPDDVISVGYD
+357 LKPTDVISVGYND
-369 DARGN
+369 LAGSDAQ
-374 DEIWDEQANGVLR
+374 WQAQANAVLR
-387 AISQAQ
+387 ATAQAQ
-393 DSVTVV
+393 DSITLT
-399 AKGVKPSKDIPLII
+399 AKGVKPDVDLPIII
-413 YNFGEGGGW
+413 YNFGEGE

>member
-33 GIFASIGTAFT
+33 GIFSSIGTAFT
-44 VSADSGF
+44 VTADSGF

-68 NDAILPVTF
+68 NDAILPLTF
-77 DEAEIV
+77 DIPEVV

-96 TEEVRAGSIKIVKGS
+96 TEEVRAGSIKIVKGT
-111 PSSIPQRP
+111 PSSVPNRP
-119 ALTKDGYVT
+119 TLTKNTYVT
-128 QYPLAYVEINAGRL
+128 QYPLAYVEINAGKIN
-142 SITQSKITS
+142 ITQSKITS
-151 MIGTSDCPYITG
+151 MIGTSECPYITG

-170 DNIVAQWKA
+170 DNIVAQWQA
-179 QWEEWY
+179 QWTEWY
-185 ANQTEMGN
+185 ANQTEMGE

-199 TNAWDQWFS
+199 TDAWDQWFTS
-208 GATTENENEIDNW
+208 ATTENENEIDNW

-233 ETIQDLLEPD
+233 DTIQDLLEPD

-248 AAKLLDL
+248 AAKLL
-255 EAILT
+255 EIEGILT

-277 GSIQDSDGGDIEGTT
+277 GNIQDSNGGDIQGTT

-305 YYDNEAATDIKAR
+305 YYDNEATDISAR

-332 VKVHEVTVFAENW
+332 VKVYEVTAYAADW
-345 DNENKNVVEVMG
+345 DNENQCVIEVMG
-357 LKPDDVISVGYD
+357 LKPTDVISVGYN
-369 DARGN
+369 DAVGV
-374 DEIWDEQANGVLR
+374 DAQWQAQANAVLR
-387 AISQAQ
+387 ATAQTQ
-393 DSVTVV
+393 DSITLT
-399 AKGVKPSKDIPLII
+399 AKGVKPDVDIPIII
-413 YNFGEGGGW
+413 YNFGEGE

>member
-33 GIFASIGTAFT
+33 GVFASIGTAFS

-68 NDAILPVTF
+68 NDAILPLTF
-77 DEAEIV
+77 EVSEIV

-96 TEEVRAGSIKIVKGS
+96 TEEVREGSIKIVKGS
-111 PSSIPQRP
+111 PATFPQKP
-119 ALTKDGYVT
+119 TLVKNTYVT
-128 QYPLAYVEINAGRL
+128 QYPLAYVEISARSEN
-142 SITQSKITS
+142 ITQSKITS
-151 MIGTSDCPYITG
+151 MIGTSECPYITG

-170 DNIVAQWKA
+170 DNVVAQWQA
-179 QWEEWY
+179 QWTEWY
-185 ANQTEMGN
+185 ANQTEMGE

-199 TNAWDQWFS
+199 MDAWDQWFA

-233 ETIQDLLEPD
+233 DTIQDLLEPD

-248 AAKLLDL
+248 AAKLL
-255 EAILT
+255 EIESILT

-277 GSIQDSDGGDIEGTT
+277 GNIQDSDGGDIEGTT

-305 YYDNEAATDIKAR
+305 YYDNEATEIEAR
-318 TVQGAIDELSWRKN
+318 TVQGAIDELSWKKN
-332 VKVHEVTVFAENW
+332 VKVHETTAYADGW
-345 DNENKNVVEVMG
+345 DFENKCTITVMG
-357 LKPDDVISVGYD
+357 LNPNDVIIVGY
-369 DARGN
+369 N
-374 DEIWDEQANGVLR
+374 DMAGSDEQWQAQANAAIR
-387 AISQAQ
+387 AIEQAQ
-393 DSVTVV
+393 DSVTLV
-399 AKGVKPSKDIPLII
+399 AMGSVPII
-413 YNFGEGGGW
+413 DLPIIVYNFGEGA

>member
-33 GIFASIGTAFT
+33 GIFSSIGTAFT
-44 VSADSGF
+44 VTADSGF

-68 NDAILPVTF
+68 NDAILPLMF
-77 DEAEIV
+77 DIPEVV

-96 TEEVRAGSIKIVKGS
+96 TEEVRAGSIKIVKGT
-111 PSSIPQRP
+111 PSSVPNRP
-119 ALTKDGYVT
+119 TLTKNTYVT
-128 QYPLAYVEINAGRL
+128 QYPLAYVEINAGK
-142 SITQSKITS
+142 INIAQSKITS
-151 MIGTSDCPYITG
+151 MIGTSECPYITG

-170 DNIVAQWKA
+170 DNIVAQWQA
-179 QWEEWY
+179 QWTEWY
-185 ANQTEMGN
+185 ENQTEMGE

-199 TNAWDQWFS
+199 TDAWDQWFT

-233 ETIQDLLEPD
+233 DTIQDLLEPD

-248 AAKLLDL
+248 AAKLL
-255 EAILT
+255 EIEGILT

-277 GSIQDSDGGDIEGTT
+277 GNIQDSDGGDIEGTT

-305 YYDNEAATDIKAR
+305 YYDNEATDISAR

-332 VKVHEVTVFAENW
+332 VKVYEVTAHAADW
-345 DNENKNVVEVMG
+345 DNENQCVIEVMG
-357 LKPDDVISVGYD
+357 LKPTDVISVGYN
-369 DARGN
+369 DAVGV
-374 DEIWDEQANGVLR
+374 DAQWQAQANAVLR
-387 AISQAQ
+387 ATAQTQ
-393 DSVTVV
+393 DSITLT
-399 AKGVKPSKDIPLII
+399 AKGVKPDVDIPIII
-413 YNFGEGGGW
+413 YNFGEGE

>member
-33 GIFASIGTAFT
+33 GIFSSIGTAFT
-44 VSADSGF
+44 VTADSGF

-61 FDSIWVY
+61 FDSIWIY
-68 NDAILPVTF
+68 NDAILPLTF
-77 DEAEIV
+77 DIPEVV

-96 TEEVRAGSIKIVKGS
+96 TEEVRAGSIKIVKGA
-111 PSSIPQRP
+111 PSSVPNRP
-119 ALTKDGYVT
+119 TLTKNTYVT
-128 QYPLAYVEINAGRL
+128 QYPLAYVEINAGK
-142 SITQSKITS
+142 INIAQSKITS
-151 MIGTSDCPYITG
+151 MIGTSECPYITG

-170 DNIVAQWKA
+170 DNIVAQWQA
-179 QWEEWY
+179 QWTEWY
-185 ANQTEMGN
+185 ANQTEMGE

-199 TNAWDQWFS
+199 TDAWDQWFT

-233 ETIQDLLEPD
+233 DTIQDLLEPD

-248 AAKLLDL
+248 AAKLL
-255 EAILT
+255 EIEGILT

-277 GSIQDSDGGDIEGTT
+277 GNIQDSDGGDIEGTT

-305 YYDNEAATDIKAR
+305 YYDNEATDISAR

-332 VKVHEVTVFAENW
+332 VKVYEVTAYASDW
-345 DNENKNVVEVMG
+345 DNENQCVIEVMG
-357 LKPDDVISVGYD
+357 LKPTDVISVGYN
-369 DARGN
+369 DAVGV
-374 DEIWDEQANGVLR
+374 DAQWQAQANAVLR
-387 AISQAQ
+387 ATAQTQ
-393 DSVTVV
+393 DSITLT
-399 AKGVKPSKDIPLII
+399 AKGVKPDVDIPIII
-413 YNFGEGGGW
+413 YNFGEGE